1 MKAFAI
7 DYKENTIRAFSSR
20 RIAQKMGNGLV
31 VFSSAG
37 ELAENRNTT
46 MQGIVLVFNN
56 YARNINSGVVK
67 RFADISTGAK
77 RVMKVAESLPIEET
91 PFEHLNGEK
100 TMTEETLIHPD
111 QFNNKAQK
119 ADVEVHVKSAN
130 KPKKRGRKS
139 KFEGKKFVSLVDKNP
154 RRENTR
160 AFHAM
165 GILINAGEPV
175 SYEAYIAQGGHRQDL
190 DHDIARG
197 RVKEVSE

>member
-7 DYKENTIRAFSSR
+7 DYKQNTLRAFSSKR
-20 RIAQKMGNGLV
+20 VAQSMGNGLV

-46 MQGIVLVFNN
+46 LQGIVSVFNN

-77 RVMKVAESLPIEET
+77 RVMKVAETLPIEET

-100 TMTEETLIHPD
+100 KMNEEILNQD
-111 QFNNKAQK
+111 DNKV
-119 ADVEVHVKSAN
+119 DVEVHVKSAN
-130 KPKKRGRKS
+130 APKKRGRKAG
-139 KFEGKKFVSLVDKNP
+139 FEGKMIKCLVEKNP
-154 RRENTR
+154 RRQNTHG
-160 AFHAM
+160 FHSM

-175 SYEAYIAQGGHRQDL
+175 SYESYIAQGGRRQDL
-190 DHDIARG
+190 AWDINKGYA
-197 RVKEVSE
+197 EVI

>member
-7 DYKENTIRAFSSR
+7 DYKENTIRAFSSK

-100 TMTEETLIHPD
+100 KMNEEVLNQD
-111 QFNNKAQK
+111 ENK
-119 ADVEVHVKSAN
+119 ADVEIHVKSAN
-130 KPKKRGRKS
+130 KPKKRGRNS
-139 KFEGKKFVSLVDKNP
+139 GFEGKMIKCLVEKNP
-154 RRENTR
+154 RRQNTHG
-160 AFHAM
+160 FHSM

-175 SYEAYIAQGGHRQDL
+175 SYESYVAQGGRRQDL
-190 DHDIARG
+190 AWDINKGYA
-197 RVKEVSE
+197 EVV

>member
-7 DYKENTIRAFSSR
+7 DYHQNTLRAFTSR
-20 RIAQKMGNGLV
+20 RVAQSMGNGLV
-31 VFSSAG
+31 VFTSAE

-46 MQGIVLVFNN
+46 LQGIVSVFNN

-67 RFADISTGAK
+67 RFSDIKTGAK
-77 RVMKVAESLPIEET
+77 RVMKVAESLPVEET

-130 KPKKRGRKS
+130 KPKKRGRNS
-139 KFEGKKFVSLVDKNP
+139 GYEGKMIKCLVEKNP
-154 RRENTR
+154 RRQNTHG
-160 AFHAM
+160 FHSM

-175 SYEAYIAQGGHRQDL
+175 SYESYIAQGGRRQDL
-190 DHDIARG
+190 AWDIDKGYA
-197 RVKEVSE
+197 EISE

>member
-7 DYKENTIRAFSSR
+7 DYKENTIRAFTSKR
-20 RIAQKMGNGLV
+20 VAQSMGNGLV
-31 VFSSAG
+31 VFTSSE

-100 TMTEETLIHPD
+100 KMNEEVLNQD
-111 QFNNKAQK
+111 ENK
-119 ADVEVHVKSAN
+119 ADVEIHVKSAN
-130 KPKKRGRKS
+130 KPKKRGRNS
-139 KFEGKKFVSLVDKNP
+139 GFEGKMIKCLVEKNP
-154 RRENTR
+154 RRQNTHG
-160 AFHAM
+160 FHSM

-175 SYEAYIAQGGHRQDL
+175 SYESYVAQGGRRQDL
-190 DHDIARG
+190 AWDIQKGYAG
-197 RVKEVSE
+197 ILD

>member
-7 DYKENTIRAFSSR
+7 DYKQNTIRAFSSK

-46 MQGIVLVFNN
+46 MQGIVSVFNN

-77 RVMKVAESLPIEET
+77 RVIKVAESLPIEET

-100 TMTEETLIHPD
+100 KMNEEVLNQD
-111 QFNNKAQK
+111 ENK
-119 ADVEVHVKSAN
+119 ADVEIHVKSAN
-130 KPKKRGRKS
+130 KPKKRGRNS
-139 KFEGKKFVSLVDKNP
+139 GFEGKMIKCLVEKNP
-154 RRENTR
+154 RRQNTHG
-160 AFHAM
+160 FHSM

-175 SYEAYIAQGGHRQDL
+175 SYESYIAQGGRRQDL
-190 DHDIARG
+190 AWDIDKGYA
-197 RVKEVSE
+197 EISE

>member
-7 DYKENTIRAFSSR
+7 DYKQNTIRAFSSK

-46 MQGIVLVFNN
+46 MQGIVSVFNN

-77 RVMKVAESLPIEET
+77 RVIKVAESLPIEET
-91 PFEHLNGEK
+91 PFEHLNGEEK
-100 TMTEETLIHPD
+100 MNEEVLNQD
-111 QFNNKAQK
+111 ENK
-119 ADVEVHVKSAN
+119 ADVEIHVKSAN
-130 KPKKRGRKS
+130 KPKKRGRNS
-139 KFEGKKFVSLVDKNP
+139 GFEGKMIKCLVEKNP
-154 RRENTR
+154 RRQNTHG
-160 AFHAM
+160 FHSM

-175 SYEAYIAQGGHRQDL
+175 SYESYIAQGGRRQDL
-190 DHDIARG
+190 AWDIDKGYA
-197 RVKEVSE
+197 EISE